1 MKQPTADV
9 HVIEEMASEQA
20 DAVVVLVGE
29 AELGLRIERVLEVV
43 HVPYITRLPFPPPSV
58 LGVVA
63 LRNAVL
69 PVIDLGER
77 LFGTQSRRDGRL
89 VIGVVGESEEK
100 VALLVDGVV
109 GLAALT
115 SRVADPPAEVMASL
129 PEGWVAAVLAPSED
143 RLVPLLDLDKVLSGE
158 QHPKESR

>member
-1 MKQPTADV
+1 MKHASDDV
-9 HVIEEMASEQA
+9 QVIERMASEQA
-20 DAVVVLVGE
+20 DAVVVQVGE

-43 HVPYITRLPFPPPSV
+43 HVPYITRIPFPPPSV

-77 LFGTQSRRDGRL
+77 LFGKPSSRDGRL
-89 VIGVVGESEEK
+89 VIGVVGEAEEK
-100 VALLVDGVV
+100 VALLVDSVV

-115 SRVADPPAEVMASL
+115 STVADPPAEVMNSL
-129 PEGWVAAVLAPSED
+129 PDGWVSAVLAPSEH
-143 RLVPLLDLDKVLSGE
+143 RLVALLDLDEVLDGE
-158 QHPKESR
+158 QHPKESP

>member
-1 MKQPTADV
+1 MMEETGDV
-9 HVIEEMASEQA
+9 QATEQMAAEQA
-20 DAVVVLVGE
+20 EAVVVLVGE

-43 HVPYITRLPFPPPSV
+43 HVPYITRIPFPPPSV

-63 LRNAVL
+63 LRNSVL

-77 LFGTQSRRDGRL
+77 LFGKPSRRDGRL
-89 VIGVVGESEEK
+89 VIGLVGEADEK

-109 GLAALT
+109 GLAGLA
-115 SRVADPPAEVMASL
+115 SVVADPPAEVMASL
-129 PEGWVAAVLAPSED
+129 PEGWVAAVLAPAED
-143 RLVPLLDLDKVLSGE
+143 RLVALLDLDQVLNGE